1 LVKKTMLAKT
11 YGCSIFGVQAS
22 LITIET
28 HVGQGSKCHLVGL
41 PDSTIKEAIL
51 RVESSIKQMGC
62 FFPRRKVVINLAPA
76 NVRKEGSAYDL
87 PMALS
92 VIQASEQV
100 HMPELDQYVI
110 MGELALDGILRPIK
124 GALPIALEARK
135 NGIQKIILPK
145 SNARE

>member
-1 LVKKTMLAKT
+1 
-11 YGCSIFGVQAS
+11 
-22 LITIET
+22 
-28 HVGQGSKCHLVGL
+28 
-41 PDSTIKEAIL
+41 
-51 RVESSIKQMGC
+51 
-62 FFPRRKVVINLAPA
+62 LAPA

-87 PMALS
+87 PIALS

-135 NGIQKIILPK
+135 MAFKK
-145 SNARE
+145 SSYPNPMHMKPPSWRE